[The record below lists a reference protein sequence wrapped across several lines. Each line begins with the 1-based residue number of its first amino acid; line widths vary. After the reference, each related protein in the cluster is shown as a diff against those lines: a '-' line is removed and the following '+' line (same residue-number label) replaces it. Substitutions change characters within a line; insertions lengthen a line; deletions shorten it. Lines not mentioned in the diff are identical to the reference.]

1 MEKEHK
7 VFNVLEELGIDYQLH
22 SHPAVF
28 TVDEA
33 VEHWQDIR
41 GAHPKNLFLR
51 NDKGKRHYLV
61 IIEHSKQVDLKR
73 LQQEIG
79 SSRLSFASERRLE
92 KYLGLTPGSVSG
104 FGLINDAD
112 RHVEVIID
120 RDLMTHD
127 HISFHPNINT
137 ATLTITTSDFEKF
150 LDYCGNK
157 VRYVPV

>member
-1 MEKEHK
+1 METESK
-7 VFNVLEELGIDYQLH
+7 VYNLLEELGIDYELH
-22 SHPAVF
+22 SHPAVY

-33 VEHWQDIR
+33 VQHWQHIQ

-61 IIEHSKQVDLKR
+61 IVDHSKQVNLKN
-73 LQQEIG
+73 LQQQLG

-92 KYLGLTPGSVSG
+92 TYLGLTPGSVSG
-104 FGLINDAD
+104 FGIINDPD
-112 RHVEVIID
+112 RQVEVVID
-120 RDLMTHD
+120 RDLMTYE

-137 ATLTITTSDFEKF
+137 ATLTITTAGFKKF